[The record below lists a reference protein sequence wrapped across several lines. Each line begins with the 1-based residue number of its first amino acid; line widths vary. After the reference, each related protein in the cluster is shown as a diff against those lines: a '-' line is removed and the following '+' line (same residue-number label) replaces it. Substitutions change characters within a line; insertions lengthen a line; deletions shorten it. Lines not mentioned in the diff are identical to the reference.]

1 MTDPK
6 RYRYTIY
13 MNEEQ
18 AKQLDQL
25 RALVDPEGLS
35 TRSALIYATVR
46 WALEYLTGGKE
57 DGKQIINREEGV

>member
-1 MTDPK
+1 MTEPK

-46 WALEYLTGGKE
+46 WALEYLTGGKD
-57 DGKQIINREEGV
+57 DGEHIINREERV